1 MSLETRVWPWGIRVW
16 KSCGKRSINE
26 SLNPRTKLEVV
37 APGDRLESW
46 KEVAAYLNRSV
57 RTVRRWEERESLPVH
72 RLHHDKR
79 GSVYGY
85 RWELDEWRESRRQLM
100 EVDPAENKPA
110 AAVRGGRLWWV
121 LGLALVVAASAGG
134 YWMLRRTPPGNAEYT
149 PSPEAYRAYVR
160 AHFGENAGR
169 AQVQAGIKNYQE
181 AIRLDPRFAGAWAG
195 LASAHIA
202 LTWFGDVP
210 ARETMAQAKL
220 EAQKA
225 LSLDG
230 RLASAWR
237 VLAFIAHYLDW
248 DQFSAEKQFRKALE
262 LNPREAVAASWFAE
276 FLLDMRRYDEALVY
290 AKKAQD
296 IDPRWLEPV
305 TVAGNIHAFSG
316 NPDLAIPEYQRA
328 LEIEPNYGLAN
339 HFLGRAYLA
348 KGQTAKAIQQLRR
361 SNELLGRVPFSM
373 GDLGYALAAGGQ
385 RAEAERML
393 AEMNRERQA
402 GYYPAFA
409 IAEVELGLGHRE
421 AALDW
426 LERAAEERHM
436 GFYLSSTD
444 PLYNPMREQPR
455 FRILMQRMRAGT

>member
-1 MSLETRVWPWGIRVW
+1 
-16 KSCGKRSINE
+16 
-26 SLNPRTKLEVV
+26 
-37 APGDRLESW
+37 
-46 KEVAAYLNRSV
+46 
-57 RTVRRWEERESLPVH
+57 VRRWEEKEGLPVH

-79 GSVYGY
+79 GSIYAY

-100 EVDPAENKPA
+100 EVENKPA
-110 AAVRGGRLWWV
+110 AGVRSRRLWWV
-121 LGLALVVAASAGG
+121 LGSALLVAASAAGF
-134 YWMLRRTPPGNAEYT
+134 WTLRRTQPANAAYT

-181 AIRLDPRFAGAWAG
+181 AIRLDPRFGLAWTG

-202 LTWFGDVP
+202 LTWFGDAP

-225 LSLDG
+225 LSLDS
-230 RLASAWR
+230 RLGPAWR
-237 VLAFIAHYLDW
+237 VLAFVAHYLDW
-248 DQFSAEKQFRKALE
+248 DQLSAEKQYRKALD
-262 LNPREAVAASWFAE
+262 LTPREAVAASWFAE

-296 IDPRWLEPV
+296 NDPRWLEPV

-339 HFLGRAYLA
+339 HFLGRAFLA

-361 SNELLGRVPFSM
+361 SNELLGGVPFSM

-393 AEMNRERQA
+393 AEMKHRRQA
-402 GYYPAFA
+402 GSFPAFA

-421 AALDW
+421 ASLDW

-436 GFYLSSTD
+436 GFYLPSTD
-444 PLYNPMREQPR
+444 PLYNPVREQPR
-455 FRILMQRMRAGT
+455 FRTLMQRIHAGT

>member
-1 MSLETRVWPWGIRVW
+1 M
-16 KSCGKRSINE
+16 
-26 SLNPRTKLEVV
+26 
-37 APGDRLESW
+37 
-46 KEVAAYLNRSV
+46 
-57 RTVRRWEERESLPVH
+57 RRWEEKESLPVH

-79 GSVYGY
+79 GSVYAF
-85 RWELDEWRESRRQLM
+85 RWELDVWRESRRQLM
-100 EVDPAENKPA
+100 EVENKPA
-110 AAVRGGRLWWV
+110 AEVRSRRLWWV
-121 LGLALVVAASAGG
+121 VGLTLLLAASAGG
-134 YWMLRRTPPGNAEYT
+134 YWMLRRTQPGNATYT
-149 PSPEAYRAYVR
+149 PSPEAYRAYER
-160 AHFGENAGR
+160 ANFGGNAGR
-169 AQVQAGIKNYQE
+169 TQVQAGIKNYQE
-181 AIRLDPRFAGAWAG
+181 AIRLDPRFARAWGG
-195 LASAHIA
+195 LATAHIA

-225 LSLDG
+225 LSLDS
-230 RLASAWR
+230 RLGSAWR
-237 VLAFIAHYLDW
+237 VLAFVAHYLDW

-296 IDPRWLEPV
+296 NAPRWLEPV
-305 TVAGNIHAFSG
+305 TVVGNIHALSG

-348 KGQTAKAIQQLRR
+348 KGQTAKAIEQLRR
-361 SNELLGRVPFSM
+361 SNELLGEVPFSL

-393 AEMNRERQA
+393 AEMNRRRQA

-409 IAEVELGLGHRE
+409 IAEVELGLHHME

-426 LERAAEERHM
+426 LEHAAEERHM
-436 GFYLSSTD
+436 GYYLPSAD
-444 PLYNPMREQPR
+444 PIYEPLTHQPTIPGAHATYAR
-455 FRILMQRMRAGT
+455 RDFILLVAKCEYI

>member
-1 MSLETRVWPWGIRVW
+1 MSPEIPALRRRIRMW

-26 SLNPRTKLEVV
+26 ALNPRTKLEVV
-37 APGDRLESW
+37 SPGDRLESW
-46 KEVAAYLNRSV
+46 KEVALFLNRSV
-57 RTVRRWEERESLPVH
+57 RTVRRWEEKESLPVH

-79 GSVYGY
+79 GSIYAY

-100 EVDPAENKPA
+100 EVENGPPLKTGN
-110 AAVRGGRLWWV
+110 RRLWWV
-121 LGLALVVAASAGG
+121 VGLALLVLGSAGG
-134 YWMLRRTPPGNAEYT
+134 YWMLKRIPSSNAAYT
-149 PSPEAYRAYVR
+149 PGPEAYRAYVR
-160 AHFGENAGR
+160 ARFGDNAGR

-181 AIRLDPRFAGAWAG
+181 AIRLDPRFALAWTG

-202 LTWFGDVP
+202 LTWFGDIP

-230 RLASAWR
+230 RLGSAWR
-237 VLAFIAHYLDW
+237 VLAFVSHYLDW
-248 DQFSAEKQFRKALE
+248 DQVSAEKQFRKALD

-276 FLLDMRRYDEALVY
+276 FLLDMRRYDEALLY

-296 IDPRWLEPV
+296 NNPRWLEPV
-305 TVAGNIHAFSG
+305 MVAGNIYAFSG

-361 SNELLGRVPFSM
+361 SNELLGAVPFSM
-373 GDLGYALAAGGQ
+373 GDLGYALASGGQ
-385 RAEAERML
+385 PAEAQKML
-393 AEMNRERQA
+393 TEMNRKRQDV
-402 GYYPAFA
+402 YYPAFA
-409 IAEVELGLGHRE
+409 IAEVELGLGHTE
-421 AALDW
+421 AALGW
-426 LERAAEERHM
+426 LERAVEERHM
-436 GFYLSSTD
+436 GFYLPATD
-444 PLYNPMREQPR
+444 PIYQPLRTNAR
-455 FRILMQRMRAGT
+455 FLALTNQMHTGNSSY